1 MIMCEMPT
9 VLLVPMV
16 VVCRRH
22 PGAEAPVKSLP
33 SEAYQKEF
41 CVEASPHPC
50 RSESQT

>member
-22 PGAEAPVKSLP
+22 PGAETEAKSLP
-33 SEAYQKEF
+33 SEAYQKELE
-41 CVEASPHPC
+41 VVASPHPC